1 MKLLE
6 VEKKDSE
13 ISVIH
18 LAEILI
24 NYFKHAKVL
33 DEYVEYSVEGLMYL
47 SLYWKVRELIR
58 MDVNLI
64 KLFLA
69 KLKETST
76 DSTNI
81 NTSFQY
87 GVLSIFSNL
96 TKTRDTN
103 DKESNSNTRNR
114 LKQQQVLNMD
124 PITNKKTKKA
134 LLYLTENYLTITKLY
149 PL

>member
-1 MKLLE
+1 
-6 VEKKDSE
+6 
-13 ISVIH
+13 
-18 LAEILI
+18 
-24 NYFKHAKVL
+24 
-33 DEYVEYSVEGLMYL
+33 MYL

-96 TKTRDTN
+96 TKQ
-103 DKESNSNTRNR
+103 EIP
-114 LKQQQVLNMD
+114 M
-124 PITNKKTKKA
+124 TKNQIQT
-134 LLYLTENYLTITKLY
+134 LEIV
-149 PL
+149 